1 MKYEHN
7 LMQRLSHFRFAP
19 GILALGT
26 SLFLT
31 ATSLLA
37 QQSVGK
43 WDGVEGKRIANLQEE
58 TLGFVSDVA
67 LDIENGRYVGVVVP
81 IGGFLGFGV
90 KNIVIPPAVLGTG
103 TGRNTLYL
111 NMDKE
116 RFRNAP
122 TFRISRKVGPPQ
134 SDRVAE
140 VYRYFGQQPYFTLGT
155 PPAPT
160 ANAIPGQEYLGFIQ
174 RGSRI
179 IFMTVENLQGKAV
192 GNVFGFR
199 DLDRSTGRIGGVV
212 ISPLGYGFAEKKIVV
227 PQALRYNLKHTRLR
241 INNHDQ
247 AFKDSPDLILTGAN
261 RVLEDPPQRP
271 GTFPAPLV
279 QGASQRDKAI
289 TLDIRNAIAANSSLS
304 HYGQNVEIGTVKGKV
319 TLRGRLETAADKNE
333 IVAIATKVAGR
344 GNVTTI
350 FRIQPMSQAEEKID
364 EVLKR
369 E

>member
-1 MKYEHN
+1 MK
-7 LMQRLSHFRFAP
+7 LSFST
-19 GILALGT
+19 LAVSISLLFT
-26 SLFLT
+26 SLSS
-31 ATSLLA
+31 SLIA
-37 QQSVGK
+37 QEKVGR
-43 WDGVEGKRIANLQEE
+43 WDGVEGKRIANLQDE

-81 IGGFLGFGV
+81 IGGFMGFGV
-90 KNIVIPPAVLGTG
+90 KNVIIPPAVLATG
-103 TGRNTLYL
+103 TSWKTLYL

-122 TFRISRKVGPPQ
+122 TFKITRKVGPPQ

-140 VYRYFGQQPYFTLGT
+140 VYRYFGQEPYFTLGT

-160 ANAIPGQEYLGFIQ
+160 ANAIPGKEYLGYIQ

-179 IFMTVENLQGKAV
+179 IFMAVENLQGKQV

-199 DLDRSTGRIGGVV
+199 DLDRATGRIGGVV
-212 ISPLGYGFAEKKIVV
+212 ISPLGYSFAEKKIVV

-247 AFKDSPDLILTGAN
+247 AFKDSPDLILTSAN
-261 RVLEDPPQRP
+261 RVLEDSPERP
-271 GTFPAPLV
+271 GTFPDPLV
-279 QGASQRDKAI
+279 QGASERDKAV
-289 TLDIRNAIAANSSLS
+289 TLDIRNAIAGDSRLS
-304 HYGQNVEIGTVKGKV
+304 HYGQNVEVGTVKGKV
-319 TLRGRLETAADKNE
+319 TLRGRLETQQDKNE
-333 IVAIATKVAGR
+333 IIAVAVKIAGR

-350 FRIQPMSQAEEKID
+350 FRIQPMSRAEEKID

-369 E
+369 Q